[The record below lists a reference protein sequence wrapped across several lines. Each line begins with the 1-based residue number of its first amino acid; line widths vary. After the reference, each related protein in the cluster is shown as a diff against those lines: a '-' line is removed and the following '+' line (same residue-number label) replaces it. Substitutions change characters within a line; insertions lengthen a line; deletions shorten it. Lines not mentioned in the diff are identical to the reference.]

1 MAAGEAAGVADATDG
16 RAVPTTSAPT
26 TTTTPPVPTTRRERQ
41 RQATFSEIV
50 QVSRRLLAT
59 TGDLSLRAV
68 AAEMGMTPPA
78 LYRYVDSYAEL
89 LLVVVRAVFDDV
101 IAQMATARD
110 RHPDDPA
117 AQIVA
122 AATAFRTWALGNKA
136 EFRLVFASPRPDL
149 DEVDGESLA
158 TRTGPPR
165 IESFA
170 ACPPNDGSDAF
181 SAFFSELFAQ
191 VWARYRFHVPTED
204 ELDPEVLEV
213 LSRSPLPE
221 ATIDGFGPVTP
232 GLVWMF
238 ERAWAA
244 LYGTVALEVFGC
256 LPEEFVT
263 SGVLYTDTMRGV
275 GRGLGLEPEW
285 ERLRS
290 VARAAEPA

>member
-1 MAAGEAAGVADATDG
+1 MATGTGAAGETG
-16 RAVPTTSAPT
+16 
-26 TTTTPPVPTTRRERQ
+26 TTPVAPPSRRERQ
-41 RQATFSEIV
+41 RQATYGEIV
-50 QVSRRLLAT
+50 EVSRRLLARSE
-59 TGDLSLRAV
+59 DLSLRAI

-101 IAQMATARD
+101 IDQMSVARD

-122 AATAFRTWALGNKA
+122 AAAAFRAWALGNKA

-149 DEVDGESLA
+149 EETDGGSVA
-158 TRTGPPR
+158 ARSGQPR
-165 IESFA
+165 VESFA

-181 SAFFSELFAQ
+181 SAFFSEVFER
-191 VWARYRFHVPTED
+191 VWARYHFHVPTEED
-204 ELDPEVLEV
+204 LDPEVWAV
-213 LSRSPLPE
+213 LRTTTLPE
-221 ATIDGFGPVTP
+221 ASLAEFGPVTP

-244 LYGTVALEVFGC
+244 LYGTVTLEVFGC
-256 LPEEFVT
+256 LPAEFIT
-263 SGVLYTDTMRGV
+263 SGILFAETMRDV
-275 GRGLGLEPEW
+275 GRDLGLEPEW

-290 VARAAEPA
+290 IARGPAG

>member
-1 MAAGEAAGVADATDG
+1 MSAGDAVEATGAK
-16 RAVPTTSAPT
+16 APA
-26 TTTTPPVPTTRRERQ
+26 PTTRRERQ
-41 RQATFSEIV
+41 RQATFAEIV
-50 QVSRRLLAT
+50 EVSRRLLAT
-59 TGDLSLRAV
+59 SGDLSLRAV
-68 AAEMGMTPPA
+68 ASEMGMTPPA

-101 IAQMATARD
+101 IVQMATARD

-122 AATAFRTWALGNKA
+122 SAAAFRSWALGNKA

-149 DEVDGESLA
+149 DETDGESLA
-158 TRTGPPR
+158 SRTGPPR

-181 SAFFSELFAQ
+181 SAYFSELFAQ
-191 VWARYRFHVPTED
+191 LWVRYRFHVPTEE
-204 ELDPEVLEV
+204 ELDREVLEV
-213 LSRSPLPE
+213 LRRTELPE
-221 ATIDGFGPVTP
+221 ATIEGFGPITP

-256 LPEEFVT
+256 LPDKFVT
-263 SGVLYTDTMRGV
+263 SGVLFADTMRGV
-275 GRGLGLEPEW
+275 SRELGLEPEW

-290 VARAAEPA
+290 VARGAAAD